1 MRIKKISTLAGNKIL
16 DFKTLWSWNREDT
29 GNGKRTESPGNTHT
43 WSSGEWNE
51 GRAVHSKRKGHRVNG
66 ARKMGDAGNDNTVFL
81 SHTILKFYLTPERV
95 KCQVPSLEHLIM
107 RTSF

>member
-1 MRIKKISTLAGNKIL
+1 MEKEQRA
-16 DFKTLWSWNREDT
+16 RET
-29 GNGKRTESPGNTHT
+29 HTRGALGNGR
-43 WSSGEWNE
+43 E
-51 GRAVHSKRKGHRVNG
+51 GRAVHSKSKEHKLNG
-66 ARKMGDAGNDNTVFL
+66 ARKMGDTGNENTVFL